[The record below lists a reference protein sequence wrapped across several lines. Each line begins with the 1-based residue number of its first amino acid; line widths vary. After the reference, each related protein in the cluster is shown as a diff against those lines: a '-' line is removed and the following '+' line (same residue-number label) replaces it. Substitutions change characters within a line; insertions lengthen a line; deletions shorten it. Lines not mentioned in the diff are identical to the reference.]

1 MKCIHLFG
9 CDRYIYSRRKM
20 LEIYVHKESNTEHI
34 TLTGEI
40 SK

>member
-1 MKCIHLFG
+1 
-9 CDRYIYSRRKM
+9 M